1 MKEKIEKNLENKNYL
16 DLILESERL
25 VLKPMSL
32 DYVEDAY
39 NEFTPEITRFMAPRS
54 PEKIDETRE
63 YYVSSIK
70 KMGEGEKLDFNFFI
84 KDTGE
89 YIGNGG
95 LSDIKTRTPELG
107 VWIKK
112 SAHGHKYGR
121 EAMKRLKD
129 WADENLDYDYIKY
142 PVVDENIASRKIP
155 ESMGGIIEDEYDK
168 LNGAGVMQH
177 LVEYRIY
184 KDKK

>member
-1 MKEKIEKNLENKNYL
+1 M
-16 DLILESERL
+16 ESERL

-32 DYVEDAY
+32 DYVEETFK
-39 NEFTPEITRFMAPRS
+39 EFTPEITKYMNPRS

-70 KMGEGEKLDFNFFI
+70 KIEEGEKIEFNFFV

-121 EAMKRLKD
+121 EAMVRLKQ
-129 WADENLDYDYIKY
+129 WADESLDYNYIKY
-142 PVVDENIASRKIP
+142 PAVDENIASRKIP
-155 ESMGGIIEDEYDK
+155 EFMGGVVEAEYDTV
-168 LNGAGVMQH
+168 NQAGMKHH
-177 LVEYRIY
+177 LVEYRIH
-184 KDKK
+184 KNK

>member
-1 MKEKIEKNLENKNYL
+1 MEQNMEKKDYL
-16 DLILESERL
+16 NMVLESERL
-25 VLKPMSL
+25 FLKPMSL
-32 DYVEDAY
+32 DYVEETFK
-39 NEFTPEITRFMAPRS
+39 EFTPEITKFMAPRS

-63 YYVSSIK
+63 YYTGSIK
-70 KMGEGEKLDFNFFI
+70 KIGEGEKLDFNFFV

-95 LSDIKTRTPELG
+95 LSDIKTKTPELG

-121 EAMKRLKD
+121 EAMQRLKD
-129 WADENLDYDYIKY
+129 WADENIDYDYIKY

-155 ESMGGIIEDEYDK
+155 ESMGGVVEAESDEA
-168 LNGAGVMQH
+168 NGAGVMQH

-184 KDKK
+184 KNKK